1 MISETASTKE
11 NIEFS
16 SLEADQTAKEAYDD
30 DQAYRNSSEYK
41 KLLAHWNKSL
51 DIIKDNLNASQFKT
65 WFIPIRPI
73 KWEDDLVTLQA
84 PSHFFVDY
92 LEQQY
97 FDLVQKTITKIFGD
111 DTRFEYEIRINENPM
126 GSQSESSYKMPAL
139 NSQPFGSQ
147 GTLKFEAKGA
157 YQPQIKN
164 RNSNLNPVYTFEK
177 FITGESNQLAFSAA
191 RAVAENPGRTRYNP
205 IFIYGDTGLGK
216 THLLHAVGNHII
228 ETTPETKVLYT
239 NSEKF
244 TMEYISA
251 IQNNKISEFVD
262 QYRQVDVLIIDDIQF
277 LEGKE
282 KTQDNFFH
290 TFNALH
296 QAGKQIILTSDR
308 TPKELKGVDERLISR
323 FQWGLTVDIQKPD
336 LETRMA
342 IIQKK
347 SAAEGIEF
355 PKEVIEYIAKNVTA
369 SIRELEGCL
378 ISILAHTSFDQR
390 PLDMDLAREVVDPIS
405 NKSQN
410 KELSV
415 NSIKRVVGEY
425 YNLEV
430 SVIESKSRKHE
441 IALARQMSMYLTKRL
456 TNISLKRI
464 GEAFGGRDH
473 STVLHSCQAI
483 ENYLVTDKT
492 VKASFEHLLAKLKR
506 EYTPTHNTYR

>member
-1 MISETASTKE
+1 MTDIAS
-11 NIEFS
+11 
-16 SLEADQTAKEAYDD
+16 TAKEQQLNGQNFVAEDNYK
-30 DQAYRNSSEYK
+30 STPEYK
-41 KLLAHWNKSL
+41 KLVSHWNKSL
-51 DIIKDNLNASQFKT
+51 EIIKDNVNASQFKT
-65 WFIPIRPI
+65 WFMPIRPV
-73 KWEDDLVTLQA
+73 KWEGDLVTLQA

-92 LEQQY
+92 LEQEY

-111 DTRFEYEIRINENPM
+111 DTRFEYEIRINDNPVNESG
-126 GSQSESSYKMPAL
+126 GSSVKLEAL
-139 NSQPFGSQ
+139 KSQPFGSQ
-147 GTLKFEAKGA
+147 GTLKFEAKGS
-157 YQPQIKN
+157 YQAQVKD
-164 RNSNLNPVYTFEK
+164 RESGLNPVYTFER

-191 RAVAENPGRTRYNP
+191 KAVAENPGKTRYNP

-216 THLLHAVGNHII
+216 THLLHAVGNEIL
-228 ETTPETKVLYT
+228 EKNPRSKVLYT

-251 IQNNKISEFVD
+251 IQNNKISDFAEK
-262 QYRQVDVLIIDDIQF
+262 YRAVDVLIIDDIQF

-308 TPKELKGVDERLISR
+308 TPKELKGVDDRLISR

-347 SAAEGIEF
+347 SAAEGVEF
-355 PKEVIEYIAKNVTA
+355 PSDVVEYIAKNVTT

-378 ISILAHTSFDQR
+378 ISILAHTTFHKR

-405 NKSQN
+405 ARSESR
-410 KELSV
+410 ELGV
-415 NSIKRVVGEY
+415 ASIKRVVSDY
-425 YNLEV
+425 YNLDI

-441 IALARQMSMYLTKRL
+441 IALARQMSMYLIKRL
-456 TNISLKRI
+456 TNLSLKRI

-492 VKASFEHLLAKLKR
+492 VKAAFEHLLGKLKR
-506 EYTPTHNTYR
+506 DYSATPRDLR